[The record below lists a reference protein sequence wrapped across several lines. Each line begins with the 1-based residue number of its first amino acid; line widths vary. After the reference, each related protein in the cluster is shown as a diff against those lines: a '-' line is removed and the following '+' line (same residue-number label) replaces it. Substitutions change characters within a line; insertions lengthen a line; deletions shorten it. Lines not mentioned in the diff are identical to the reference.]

1 MRCVPKRIRVI
12 AIGCNGFARKLN
24 RACLLSLLVTPTGRA
39 APSVNV
45 AEQSLC
51 KSIIGVDLDRPLQQR
66 HSGIAGSSLPGV
78 MPLKG
83 AKVEIVSVEAL
94 GRLGI
99 GARDFGTA
107 QARDNGRDNAFG
119 DAILKIE
126 DVVKRTFEAV
136 GPNVMA
142 GLGLDQLTGDPH
154 PVCRLTDAAFEE
166 IAHPEF

>member
-12 AIGCNGFARKLN
+12 AIGCNGFACKLN

-51 KSIIGVDLDRPLQQR
+51 KSIIGVDLYRPLQQR
-66 HSGIAGSSLPGV
+66 HSGIAGRRLPGV

-83 AKVEIVSVEAL
+83 AKVEIVSVEAV
-94 GRLGI
+94 GRLRV

-107 QARDNGRDNAFG
+107 QARGNGPD
-119 DAILKIE
+119 DALSDTILKIE
-126 DVVKRTFEAV
+126 DVV
-136 GPNVMA
+136 
-142 GLGLDQLTGDPH
+142 
-154 PVCRLTDAAFEE
+154 
-166 IAHPEF
+166 